1 MLWLFA
7 IVLGVVFGLVTGGR
21 IGNLAGLRFR
31 WPWLIIAAVVVR
43 ESVVL
48 TPLGRVDGARYA
60 YVLALAAI
68 VAWTIWQ
75 FDRVR
80 GIWLITA
87 GAALNLLVI
96 VVNGARMPVAPEFA
110 VALLRRGNVGQYTVM
125 AMLVVRGIFTLFKR
139 WLILRERIAPEETPD
154 ERTLETHRALFWRR
168 LRSLAIILAIY
179 FAIYFVFFG
188 LGPLEA
194 MDALPGVIA
203 AAIPQL
209 AYFLVIMVAN
219 FMLFFGAFFIY
230 GRIGRTY
237 VDPGEANYEVT
248 IEDVRGQKSAVD

>member
-125 AMLVVRGIFTLFKR
+125 GSGTQLNLLADWISLFPSPEVYSPGDV
-139 WLILRERIAPEETPD
+139 LI
-154 ERTLETHRALFWRR
+154 ALG
-168 LRSLAIILAIY
+168 LAIVVFLA
-179 FAIYFVFFG
+179 
-188 LGPLEA
+188 
-194 MDALPGVIA
+194 
-203 AAIPQL
+203 
-209 AYFLVIMVAN
+209 
-219 FMLFFGAFFIY
+219 
-230 GRIGRTY
+230 
-237 VDPGEANYEVT
+237 
-248 IEDVRGQKSAVD
+248 VRNPSVYKELTPP